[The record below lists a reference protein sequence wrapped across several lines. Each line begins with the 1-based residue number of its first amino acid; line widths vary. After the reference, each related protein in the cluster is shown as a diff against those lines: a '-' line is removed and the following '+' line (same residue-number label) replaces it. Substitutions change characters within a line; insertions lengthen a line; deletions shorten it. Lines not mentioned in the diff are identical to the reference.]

1 MAILFKAT
9 KQLESQID
17 EYLDAVSQGGLI
29 FIDAVRNYLEKKTD
43 DFKDRLKL
51 IIDFEHKADQL
62 RRTIENRLY
71 TQTLIPEHRSDVWA
85 LLEHTDDVLD
95 TMKETIEQLDIEN
108 PQIPDELI
116 QKFIELTGQSVQ
128 AAEELVKAARAF
140 FKDVNAVKDHLHK
153 VYFYEKE
160 ADRIGNNLK
169 RQAFQMK
176 IDLSQ
181 KFHLRYFVLSIQ
193 NVSDQAEGVADR
205 LTIYTIKRTI

>member
-1 MAILFKAT
+1 MAILFKTT

-29 FIDAVRNYLEKKTD
+29 FIEAVKNYVEKKVD
-43 DFKDRLKL
+43 DFSERLKL

-71 TQTLIPEHRSDVWA
+71 TQTLIPEHRSDVWG
-85 LLEHTDDVLD
+85 LLEHTDDLLD

-108 PQIPDELI
+108 PEIPSELNSN
-116 QKFIELTGQSVQ
+116 FIELTEVSVK
-128 AAEELVKAARAF
+128 AAEELVQTARAF
-140 FKDVNAVKDHLHK
+140 FKEITAVKDHLHK
-153 VYFYEKE
+153 VYFYEHE

-169 RQAFQMK
+169 RLAFQMDM
-176 IDLSQ
+176 DLST
-181 KFHLRYFVLSIQ
+181 KFHLRYFVLNIQ
-193 NVSDQAEGVADR
+193 NVSDRAEDVADR